1 MCLARPPRAQPQT
14 SAGGAGTPPGLS
26 AEHHGSRAAGQD
38 TLAAVAP
45 TSPFDPAAFPA
56 ARRRAGLSLA
66 AVGKLVGVDRQ
77 RVWAWESGRATPGP
91 ARLLVLATAVGV
103 DPLQLLRLDP
113 DRPPLAGLR
122 LRAGLTRTE
131 LAKRAGLPRSTVD
144 RLDRQGRR
152 RRALPAEMAA
162 QLASALGVSADEV
175 HRARSV
181 PPPTAES
188 AAAPTAE

>member
-1 MCLARPPRAQPQT
+1 VCVARPPRAHPQT
-14 SAGGAGTPPGLS
+14 SAGAGTPPVPF
-26 AEHHGSRAAGQD
+26 AELHVSRTAGQD

-45 TSPFDPAAFPA
+45 TSPFDPAAFAA

-91 ARLLVLATAVGV
+91 SRLLVLAAAVGV

-113 DRPPLAGLR
+113 DHPPLAGLR
-122 LRAGLTRTE
+122 LRAGLTRTQ

-152 RRALPAEMAA
+152 SALPAEMAD

-175 HRARSV
+175 RRACAV

-188 AAAPTAE
+188 AGAPTTE